1 MPGCGCAGANV
12 PAGWLGLWGG
22 LGGQQDRSCLTA
34 AAISCPQHPAP
45 GSERF
50 RNTRARKGNSEAM
63 PGKWGKSP
71 CCVLCP
77 GSCDELSTV
86 SAWFGLSLVRSQPIV
101 GAAKPPSAPH
111 LGAVAPNETR
121 GKAGRG
127 RASPE
132 QTPFANMGC
141 GQDPGSGQGW
151 PWHWAGSR
159 ARQQERQGFPHPAC
173 GIARAPSLGTLGIIP
188 PLGLSSLG
196 VPGVFWGAMSLCV
209 RGGGGLHAELPLH
222 LFAEGQDDSHPKA
235 APKSL
240 SRCWHHWCMPDALSL
255 PAHGPLLLSTRLD
268 QHPGVPPPAPPAPP
282 WRWSWGPKR
291 CWT

>member
-1 MPGCGCAGANV
+1 MGQGQSRLWSRGQGHWCPSPTVEAESPLAMPGCGCAGANV
-12 PAGWLGLWGG
+12 PAGWLRLWGG

-50 RNTRARKGNSEAM
+50 CNTRARKGNSEAM

-196 VPGVFWGAMSLCV
+196 VPGVFGVCAW
-209 RGGGGLHAELPLH
+209 GGGCMLSFHSISLQRVRMIPT
-222 LFAEGQDDSHPKA
+222 PKR
-235 APKSL
+235 PQSPF
-240 SRCWHHWCMPDALSL
+240 PDAGITGAC
-255 PAHGPLLLSTRLD
+255 PTR
-268 QHPGVPPPAPPAPP
+268 
-282 WRWSWGPKR
+282 
-291 CWT
+291 